1 MARAD
6 DMRRELMSI
15 FQTEL
20 DEHLSLLNQGL
31 LALEQGADPAHRA
44 DQINTLFRA
53 AHSLKGAARAVNLK
67 DIAHLAHRLEDALG
81 ALRQEN
87 ITLPPRD
94 FDWMLAGV
102 DTLRVAMEGH
112 LRGAPLSDEQLETR
126 FPPAPL
132 DSPATAPPVVS
143 VHLPPAAS
151 LPKELENSDDSLF
164 LKTGSRKEETEVA
177 ATHFSDHV
185 AAPSATTATAL
196 PSPAMEE
203 ATAVPPLTVA
213 EDTVRVATAKLDGLM
228 DALGELLVARMRADQ
243 VFEQSR
249 TLEQRMQD
257 WQKKWRRTRPHH
269 QRWQKRGGPPR
280 EGEWRVVAE
289 FLARHETDL
298 NALSVD
304 LSALRVQLTHDRN
317 HLQRVTDELQDGIRK
332 TRMLPI
338 HSLFALF
345 PRMVRDLAH
354 ERGKDILLQLEGGNI
369 EVDRQVLELSKDPLT
384 HLLRNAVDHG
394 IETPDQRRASG
405 KSPRGI
411 IRLRA
416 EQRGNHLVI
425 EVADDGRGID
435 PDAVRQAALNHGL
448 ISAHEAAALD
458 EEATLN
464 LIFRAGLSTA
474 RQVSAISGRGVGL
487 DVVRANLEQLRGLAQ
502 IVNQPGQG
510 VTFSLFLPLTLAT
523 SQVLL
528 VETGGQTVAL
538 PATHVERILRVPANR
553 IGQVDGQPVIH
564 VEGRPL
570 PLLSLARLLRLSAVE
585 PPMAGE
591 VRLPVAVLNVLDK
604 RLVLQV
610 DDFLSTQEV
619 VIKPLGRQLRR
630 VRNVA
635 GVTVLGDGRL
645 VPVLNVADLVK
656 TIQHEPTTAAPLRVI
671 AAEPQRIVV
680 VDDSITTRTLEKN
693 ILESA
698 GYEVRVFA
706 DGQEAWDWLRRDD
719 SRLPDA
725 IVSDVNMPRMDGF
738 ALASAVK
745 GDSRLARLPIVLVTS
760 LDSPEDRL
768 QGMEAGADAYIVKSL
783 FDQRELLAVIKRF
796 IE

>member
-20 DEHLSLLNQGL
+20 DEHLSLLNHGV
-31 LALEQGADPAHRA
+31 LALEQGVDPAHRA
-44 DQINTLFRA
+44 EQINTLFRA

-67 DIAHLAHRLEDALG
+67 DIAHLAHRLEDALD
-81 ALRQEN
+81 ALRQKDA
-87 ITLPPRD
+87 TLLPRD
-94 FDWMLAGV
+94 FNWILAGV
-102 DTLRVAMEGH
+102 DTLRVAMDGH
-112 LRGAPLSDEQLETR
+112 LQGAPLSDEQLEAR
-126 FPPAPL
+126 FPLAPL
-132 DSPATAPPVVS
+132 DSVIS
-143 VHLPPAAS
+143 IHLPSADQPPQEEGKS
-151 LPKELENSDDSLF
+151 SDTLLE
-164 LKTGSRKEETEVA
+164 KGGGSEGGER
-177 ATHFSDHV
+177 
-185 AAPSATTATAL
+185 
-196 PSPAMEE
+196 
-203 ATAVPPLTVA
+203 LTVT
-213 EDTVRVATAKLDGLM
+213 EDTVRVATAKLDALM
-228 DALGELLVARMRADQ
+228 DAMGELLVARMHADQ

-257 WQKKWRRTRPHH
+257 WQKKWRRARPHH

-280 EGEWRVVAE
+280 ESEWAAMAE
-289 FLARHETDL
+289 FLTGHETDL
-298 NALSVD
+298 NALSGD
-304 LSALRVQLTHDRN
+304 LNALRVQLTRDRN
-317 HLQRVTDELQDGIRK
+317 HLQRVTDELQVGIRK

-354 ERGKDILLQLEGGNI
+354 ERGKDILLQLEGGDI
-369 EVDRQVLELSKDPLT
+369 EVDRQILELSKDPLI

-394 IETPDQRRASG
+394 IEAPDQRIASG
-405 KSPRGI
+405 KSSRGI

-416 EQRGNHLVI
+416 DQRGNHLVI

-435 PDAVRQAALNHGL
+435 PEAVRQAALKRGL
-448 ISAHEAAALD
+448 IGAHEAAALD

-464 LIFRAGLSTA
+464 LIFHAGLSTA
-474 RQVSAISGRGVGL
+474 RQVSTISGRGVGL
-487 DVVRANLEQLRGLAQ
+487 DVARANLEQMRGLVRIA
-502 IVNQPGQG
+502 NQPGQG
-510 VTFSLFLPLTLAT
+510 VVFSLLLPLTLAT

-528 VETGGQTVAL
+528 VEAGGQIVAL
-538 PATHVERILRVPANR
+538 PVLSIERILRMPTSR
-553 IGQVDGQPVIH
+553 IGQVDGQSVIH

-570 PLLSLARLLRLSAVE
+570 PLLSLARLLRLSTIE
-585 PPMAGE
+585 PSAAGE
-591 VRLPVAVLNVLDK
+591 TRLPVVVLNALDM

-645 VPVLNVADLVK
+645 APVLNVADLVK
-656 TIQHEPTTAAPLRVI
+656 TIQREPTAAAPLWI
-671 AAEPQRIVV
+671 AVAKPKRIVV

-698 GYEVRVFA
+698 GYEVQVFA

-725 IVSDVNMPRMDGF
+725 LVSDVNMPRMDGF

-745 GDSRLARLPIVLVTS
+745 SDARLSRLPIVLVTS

-783 FDQRELLAVIKRF
+783 FDQQELLAVIKRF
-796 IE
+796 TE